1 VPYCIGFVD
10 AGYFKAAGART
21 LGTSPNRLWPV
32 STAVVAW
39 LRQLAASFPDEQFLR
54 AYWYDGQHDPSHAG
68 YTAQRLYFDAIASTP
83 GIQFRAGHLVQRT
96 PKWQRPIRRAIRESA
111 RRFDIEPERFLAD
124 FEQRFQFLP
133 ERQQKGVDTL
143 ITLDLVRLAQ
153 QPAYGT
159 GVLIAGDRDRA
170 APARRS
176 SGADLRGRGRLDVR
190 GSRPCWPGGPRHDRH
205 LTPGLGRP
213 ATARPLRGRPGSGGE
228 AGLAGGAG
236 LNAAGEGLGQADGA
250 DADQQVQHLDDPM
263 GGAGEQV
270 LLAEAE

>member
-1 VPYCIGFVD
+1 LGPFLFGEEQVPYCIGFVD

-159 GVLIAGDRDRA
+159 GVLIAGDRD
-170 APARRS
+170 
-176 SGADLRGRGRLDVR
+176 
-190 GSRPCWPGGPRHDRH
+190 
-205 LTPGLGRP
+205 
-213 ATARPLRGRPGSGGE
+213 
-228 AGLAGGAG
+228 
-236 LNAAGEGLGQADGA
+236 
-250 DADQQVQHLDDPM
+250 
-263 GGAGEQV
+263 
-270 LLAEAE
+270 LAEAVRTAQALGRRIVVAHPAGDTIATELRQLADRVVRISGDEVASMFEAHAPVGRAGPVTIGT